1 MTQEKL
7 NPIFS
12 YKNGEK
18 DEEIFMS
25 FALLNLLSSIVG
37 DPQNVTVV
45 SVQPEFREALLN
57 AVLCKRTKGG
67 KVEEVRTIDD
77 VEIDPEVME
86 DMFDWLMDH
95 VTAFTLRS
103 LEKTMERANKNK
115 ERFQA
120 LKDSSSGLKS

>member
-1 MTQEKL
+1 MSEEKL

-12 YKNGEK
+12 YKNGEA
-18 DEEIFMS
+18 DEEVFMS

-37 DPQNVTVV
+37 DPQNITVV
-45 SVQPEFREALLN
+45 SVDPEFRTALLN

-67 KVEEVRTIDD
+67 KVEEVRTIED
-77 VEIDPEVME
+77 VEIDSEVLEEML
-86 DMFDWLMDH
+86 DWLMDH

-103 LEKTMERANKNK
+103 LEKTMERASKNK